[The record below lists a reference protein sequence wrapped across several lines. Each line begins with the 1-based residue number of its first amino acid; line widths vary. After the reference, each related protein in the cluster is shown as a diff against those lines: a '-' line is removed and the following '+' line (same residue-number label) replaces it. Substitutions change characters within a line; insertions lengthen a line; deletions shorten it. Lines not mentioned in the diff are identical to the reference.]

1 MATLQ
6 PKAEE
11 EKVHLSEFIRV
22 NRIETVGAGM
32 AQLDFIDKGYFEKL
46 FGMNSGY
53 VLNFSNSTF
62 QEFVYEKI
70 QIDIYQKYPGLSKAK
85 ILRAIIADS
94 DKITVGKLL
103 LELLRYMQANDMIG
117 DNDRDIFKKCAEIGN
132 RLIGKTTP
140 PMTKPN
146 TTQPKPVTSI
156 IDYDKY
162 LSELT
167 ALSNFDDSPQSRGF
181 AFEKYLKSFFEI
193 SGLEPR
199 GSFKLV
205 GEQID
210 GSFILHNEVYLLEA
224 KWTNKPLDKSN
235 LVIFNEKVSS
245 KSSFTRGL
253 YISYSGYSDE
263 ALSTFAIGRKV
274 SIVLMTVQEL
284 AIALSKKTEIKDL
297 IWSKVRALAEEG
309 NFNKLMI

>member
-1 MATLQ
+1 
-6 PKAEE
+6 
-11 EKVHLSEFIRV
+11 
-22 NRIETVGAGM
+22 M
-32 AQLDFIDKGYFEKL
+32 AQLDFIEKGYFEKL
-46 FGMNSGY
+46 FGMHSGY
-53 VLNFSNSTF
+53 VLDFSNATF

-70 QIDIYQKYPGLSKAK
+70 QIDIYQEYPTLSKAK

-94 DKITVGKLL
+94 DKVTVGKLL
-103 LELLRYMQANDMIG
+103 LELLRYMQAKDMVSG
-117 DNDRDIFKKCAEIGN
+117 DDRDTFKKCAEIGN
-132 RLIGKTTP
+132 RLIGKAVP
-140 PMTKPN
+140 PMTKPK
-146 TTQPKPVTSI
+146 TTQAKPVTSL

-162 LSELT
+162 LSEIT
-167 ALSNFDDSPQSRGF
+167 ALTDCNDSPQSRGF
-181 AFEKYLKSFFEI
+181 AFEKYLKSIFEI

-224 KWTNKPLDKSN
+224 KWTNKPLDKSD

-263 ALSTFAIGRKV
+263 SLCTFANGRKV

-284 AIALSKKTEIKDL
+284 AISLSRKNELKDL

-309 NFNKLMI
+309 NFNKLII

>member
-1 MATLQ
+1 M
-6 PKAEE
+6 
-11 EKVHLSEFIRV
+11 
-22 NRIETVGAGM
+22 
-32 AQLDFIDKGYFEKL
+32 D
-46 FGMNSGY
+46 SGY
-53 VLNFSNSTF
+53 VLHFSNRTF

-70 QIDIYQKYPGLSKAK
+70 QIDIYQKYPTLSKAK

-94 DKITVGKLL
+94 DKVTVGKLL
-103 LELLRYMQANDMIG
+103 LELLRYMQAKDMIS
-117 DNDRDIFKKCAEIGN
+117 DDDRDTFKKCAEIGN
-132 RLIGKTTP
+132 RMIGKTVP
-140 PMTKPN
+140 PMTKQN
-146 TTQPKPVTSI
+146 TTQPKPVISL

-167 ALSNFDDSPQSRGF
+167 SLTNCYDSPQSRGF
-181 AFEKYLKSFFEI
+181 AFEKYLKSIFEI
-193 SGLEPR
+193 SGFEPR

-224 KWTNKPLDKSN
+224 KWTNKPLDKSD

-253 YISYSGYSDE
+253 YISYSGCSDE
-263 ALSTFAIGRKV
+263 ALCTFANGRKV
-274 SIVLMTVQEL
+274 SIVLMTIQEL
-284 AIALSKKTEIKDL
+284 AITLSRKTELKDL

-309 NFNKLMI
+309 NFNKLII